1 MPATGIAAPS
11 ISGSASPTTHEL
23 GTISGSIE
31 AGMPKMSRSSSS
43 HLQVSRLQSIVREAF
58 VISVT
63 KTRPPVSFQMSHV
76 SIVPKASS
84 PRSARARAP
93 GTLSRIQRILVAEKY
108 GSMRRPVFSRTS
120 TSKPLLCSS
129 VQ

>member
-1 MPATGIAAPS
+1 
-11 ISGSASPTTHEL
+11 
-23 GTISGSIE
+23 
-31 AGMPKMSRSSSS
+31 MPKMSRSSSS

-58 VISVT
+58 VMSVT

-93 GTLSRIQRILVAEKY
+93 DTLSRIQRILVAEKY